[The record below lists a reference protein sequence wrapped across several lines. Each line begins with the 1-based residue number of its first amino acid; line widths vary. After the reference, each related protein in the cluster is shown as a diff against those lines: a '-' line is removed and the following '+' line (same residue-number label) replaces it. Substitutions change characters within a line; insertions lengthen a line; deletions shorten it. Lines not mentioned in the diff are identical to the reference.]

1 MKRIVIVKFLNYNK
15 AYAYY
20 TNVDLAV
27 GAIYDIVAD
36 GRTKYSNYVKVV
48 GYHCKDGYLPGV
60 SIENLR
66 TITSAKL
73 ISGVARPDDRI
84 EKFIFDEE
92 KGVTVAL
99 WKDGTKTIIRCQEGD
114 TFDKEKAIALCYMKK
129 ALGNRGSF
137 NETLKKWTK

>member
-20 TNVDLAV
+20 TNVDLTV

-48 GYHCKDGYLPGV
+48 GYHYKDDYLPGV

-129 ALGNRGSF
+129 VLGNRGSF